1 MPIQP
6 KSGEREQEFISRCIS
21 TEIDAGYEQDQAA
34 AICYSVWRESR
45 MSKMTTEQRVANK
58 IRGIYLDNI
67 KQMELEGAC
76 WKNYIQVG
84 MKPGPGGKL
93 VPDCRGPIKD

>member
-58 IRGIYLDNI
+58 IRGIDLNVEENLIEPNPCQPGYEAYGTKI
-67 KQMELEGAC
+67 KNGRE
-76 WKNYIQVG
+76 
-84 MKPGPGGKL
+84 
-93 VPDCRGPIKD
+93 VPNCVSIED

>member
-6 KSGEREQEFISRCIS
+6 KSGEREQDFISRCIS

-58 IRGIYLDNI
+58 IRGIDLNVEEELIQPNPCENGYVAYGTKI
-67 KQMELEGAC
+67 KNGRE
-76 WKNYIQVG
+76 
-84 MKPGPGGKL
+84 
-93 VPDCRGPIKD
+93 VPNCVPIED